1 MNRRLLGIVF
11 GLAFAV
17 AACGGSAA
25 GSTTTAPAASSS
37 TAVSTSLPP
46 TTTPETSTTSPPST
60 TTTTTVLEKDVLEYG
75 QWVLVLASLPID
87 EFSLEDAAARTP
99 EVDGSRVLLS
109 NDYPSLNA
117 GYWVV
122 YAGPFPENPTT
133 SACPQDRPE
142 DFTCYPRFV
151 GDLAVALP
159 NIVIWTETGIR
170 QVNALTGEYVGV
182 SGDLD
187 PGGIFIDRFAVNQE
201 EQVAFFG
208 VGWED
213 FWYSC
218 EASRGTVSR
227 ADLSTGLTD
236 VAYPGYN
243 PQLSPDGSL
252 IAVIDASE
260 CVPDPAQ
267 DGWWLTPFDQVQIYR
282 LSQGI
287 ALPVAT
293 LQLPGPTEVGDRE
306 VSDIY
311 WVDDQTLLVFQRD
324 GTVRRASIDRPN
336 LEAAPIIDRS
346 ETIRF
351 PVTVVGQD
359 VYYTDD
365 NTSSDGSTRLYRRN
379 LMTGAVAETDITTD
393 AWIIGATNGSD
404 YVIVESTNIYVNGTF
419 LVDLGAEIWA
429 VGW

>member
-1 MNRRLLGIVF
+1 MSRRLLGFVF

-17 AACGGSAA
+17 AACGGTT
-25 GSTTTAPAASSS
+25 GDTTTTSAPVASSS
-37 TAVSTSLPP
+37 TTATPPPP
-46 TTTPETSTTSPPST
+46 TSATSTTDTPST
-60 TTTTTVLEKDVLEYG
+60 TTTTVIEKDVLDYG
-75 QWVLVLASLPID
+75 QWILVLASLPID
-87 EFSLEDAAARTP
+87 EFTLEDAAARTP
-99 EVDGSRVLLS
+99 EIDGSRVLLS
-109 NDYPSLNA
+109 SDYPSLNA

-133 SACPQDRPE
+133 SACPEDRPE

-151 GDLAVALP
+151 GDVAVALP
-159 NIVIWTETGIR
+159 NIVVWTETGIR
-170 QVNALTGEYVGV
+170 QIDALTGEYVGV
-182 SGDLD
+182 SADLD
-187 PGGIFIDRFAVNQE
+187 AGGIFIDRFAVDHD

-213 FWYSC
+213 YWYSC

-227 ADLSTGLTD
+227 ANLSTGLTD
-236 VAYPGYN
+236 IAYPGYN

-252 IAVIDASE
+252 IAIIDASE

-282 LSQGI
+282 LSEGI

-293 LQLPGPTEVGDRE
+293 LELAGPMEVGDRE
-306 VSDIY
+306 VSDVY
-311 WVDDQTLLVFQRD
+311 WADNQTLLVFQRD
-324 GTVRRASIDRPN
+324 GTVRRASIDQSS
-336 LEAAPIIDRS
+336 LDDAPILDRS

-365 NTSSDGSTRLYRRN
+365 NSSDDGAMRLYRRN
-379 LMTGAVAETDITTD
+379 LSTGEVTATDVTTD
-393 AWIIGATNGSD
+393 TWIIGSTNGND
-404 YVIVESTNIYVNGTF
+404 YVIVESTNIYVNGEF